1 MESKTRIVVIALVIL
16 ATVLAVIFL
25 IRGIISLVSRKPS
38 EPKTSNSTL
47 TAAKPTPITV
57 NPASVNKDPLIYDG
71 LSVEIS
77 SRVSD
82 WITKKIFAVS
92 AGTSSFFG
100 GSSGQLII
108 ISEDTF
114 PLHKTTLEKGLGLG
128 ELVNVKIKGRV
139 RIVDRDE
146 LERITGIDLD
156 GKDIKLDDN
165 PISKWKEGPVV
176 LLDSVEKL

>member
-77 SRVSD
+77 SRVSKHLD
-82 WITKKIFAVS
+82 QNYEILTMDRDGKIV
-92 AGTSSFFG
+92 
-100 GSSGQLII
+100 
-108 ISEDTF
+108 
-114 PLHKTTLEKGLGLG
+114 EKGGCCPQLWTIAAH
-128 ELVNVKIKGRV
+128 KYF
-139 RIVDRDE
+139 
-146 LERITGIDLD
+146 TSPQ
-156 GKDIKLDDN
+156 DDYF
-165 PISKWKEGPVV
+165 V
-176 LLDSVEKL
+176 